1 MVGPYQRENLQRIQ
15 NNILDNLQKDLEVE
29 LAVKKG
35 LENFMKID
43 QSNDRCRELLEVG
56 MQNAEEEAE

>member
-1 MVGPYQRENLQRIQ
+1 MVLIRENLQRIQ
-15 NNILDNLQKDLEVE
+15 NNILDDLQKDLEVE

-56 MQNAEEEAE
+56 MQKKNE

>member
-15 NNILDNLQKDLEVE
+15 NNILDDLQKDLEVE

-56 MQNAEEEAE
+56 MQKKKNE

>member
-15 NNILDNLQKDLEVE
+15 NNILDDLQKDLEVE

-56 MQNAEEEAE
+56 IQKKSE

>member
-1 MVGPYQRENLQRIQ
+1 LVLIRENLQRIQ
-15 NNILDNLQKDLEVE
+15 NNILDGLQKDLEVE

-43 QSNDRCRELLEVG
+43 QSNDRCRELLEVA
-56 MQNAEEEAE
+56 MQKKNE